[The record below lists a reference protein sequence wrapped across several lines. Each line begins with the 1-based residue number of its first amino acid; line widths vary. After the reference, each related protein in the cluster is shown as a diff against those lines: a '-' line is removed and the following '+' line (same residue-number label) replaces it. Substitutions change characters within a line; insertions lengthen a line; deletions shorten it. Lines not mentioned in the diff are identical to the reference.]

1 METRIKVGLERLA
14 IQFTCVI
21 LFLSFCHHAFPQANQ
36 IDSMLKEAD
45 VSGIQLI
52 YVKDGKVRE
61 LDRGVIK
68 DGSEKKINTHTI
80 FQAASL
86 SKTVFAYAVLRICDR
101 GIINLDSPLL
111 GYMGRYERFKDNNP
125 GYAKITTRMV
135 LRHSTGLPNWGND
148 SSVSLI
154 FTPDSIFSYSGEGF
168 WFLQRVLER
177 KLGKPLNEIMQQ
189 EVFDPLQ
196 MHFSSYEW
204 KPAFDSIASMD
215 HSKPEDLKNY
225 QNANAAFSLLTNAQ
239 DYNIFLTAL
248 LAGKGL
254 SPALHKLMLQKSI
267 SGKRFRE
274 SNELADPFIFWGL
287 GLGLVETQKG
297 EAIWHW
303 GDNGN
308 YKCFYLAYPSTGER
322 LIYFTH
328 SQNGLNIT
336 SDLLSLF
343 FGQQKYWTS
352 TWLNYEYSSPPTMKA
367 FRKSLDQMGY
377 DHAYSQYQELKKK
390 DPAFSITEND
400 LNMFGYQILR
410 NKKTREA
417 IEIFKLNVSLFPN
430 SSNVYDSLG
439 EAYADDGEKEL
450 AIKNYKK
457 SVELDPGNKNAV
469 EQIKKLEAK

>member
-1 METRIKVGLERLA
+1 MDTRITVS
-14 IQFTCVI
+14 VI
-21 LFLSFCHHAFPQANQ
+21 FLSFYLQALPQANQ
-36 IDSMLKEAD
+36 IDSLLKEAD
-45 VSGIQLI
+45 ISGIQLI

-61 LDRGVIK
+61 FDRGVIK
-68 DGSEKKINTHTI
+68 DGSAKKINPHTI

-86 SKTVFAYAVLRICDR
+86 SKTVFAYAVLRLCDR

-111 GYMGRYERFKDNNP
+111 GYVGSYERFKTNNP
-125 GYAKITTRMV
+125 GYAKITARMV

-148 SSVSLI
+148 SSVNLI
-154 FTPDSIFSYSGEGF
+154 FTPDSMFSYSGEGY
-168 WFLQRVLER
+168 WFLQRVLEK
-177 KLGKPLNEIMQQ
+177 KLGKPLNDIMQQ
-189 EVFDPLQ
+189 EVFDLLQ
-196 MHFSSYEW
+196 MHFSSYVW
-204 KPAFDSIASMD
+204 KAEFDSIASMD
-215 HSKPEDLKNY
+215 HSKPEDLRNF
-225 QNANAAFSLLTNAQ
+225 QNANAAFSLLTNAH
-239 DYNIFLTAL
+239 DYNIFLSAL

-254 SPALHKLMLQKSI
+254 SPAMHKLMFQKSI

-274 SNELADPFIFWGL
+274 ANELADPYIFWGL
-287 GLGLVETQKG
+287 GLGLVETKKG

-303 GDNGN
+303 GDNEV

-336 SDLLSLF
+336 SELMSLF
-343 FGQQKYWTS
+343 IGQQKYWTS
-352 TWLNYEYSSPPTMKA
+352 TWLNYGYSSPPTMKA

-377 DHAYSQYQELKKK
+377 DHAYAQYEELKKK
-390 DPAFSITEND
+390 DSGFSITEND
-400 LNMFGYQILR
+400 LNMFGYQLLR
-410 NKKTREA
+410 NKKTRDA

-450 AIKNYKK
+450 AIKNYKR
-457 SVELDPGNKNAV
+457 SVELDPGNTNAV